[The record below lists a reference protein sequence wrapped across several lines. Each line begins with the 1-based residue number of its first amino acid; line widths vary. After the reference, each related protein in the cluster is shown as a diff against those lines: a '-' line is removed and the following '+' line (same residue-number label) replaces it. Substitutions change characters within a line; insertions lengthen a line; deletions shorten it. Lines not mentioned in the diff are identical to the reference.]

1 MKEERDVRISRKHTL
16 RQGFKWLIHIKT
28 HTYLLA
34 VTQRT
39 HIGNPREKKR
49 RNQMHFYII
58 YTFLICGR
66 FHFEFFYVY

>member
-28 HTYLLA
+28 HTYVLA

-39 HIGNPREKKR
+39 HIGNPREKSAGIKCI
-49 RNQMHFYII
+49 FTSFIP
-58 YTFLICGR
+58 F
-66 FHFEFFYVY
+66 